1 MGGVGTVPDEELQY
15 RTTMGGVG
23 TVPDE
28 ICTVLVLDEEQ
39 LLLRLYPLDL
49 PEIPPKKKDRI
60 YSFTGICD

>member
-1 MGGVGTVPDEELQY
+1 MDGE
-15 RTTMGGVG
+15 G

-49 PEIPPKKKDRI
+49 PEIPPKIKDMI
-60 YSFTGICD
+60 YSFYRYM

>member
-1 MGGVGTVPDEELQY
+1 
-15 RTTMGGVG
+15 MGGVG

-49 PEIPPKKKDRI
+49 PEIPPKIKERI
-60 YSFTGICD
+60 YSFYRYM